1 MKIVSLVPSQTELLC
16 DLGLQDSLV
25 GITKFCVHPT
35 NLRTQKV
42 IVGGTKQVNF
52 EKIQALK
59 PDVILCNKEENTL
72 EMVNV
77 LRDIAPVHVADVT
90 TLEDVYDLIHEYGE
104 MFSCVKE
111 AQQMVGKL
119 QGLCQDWQIKV
130 AEFPSLMVVYF
141 IWKDP
146 WMVAGGNTFINT
158 LLRANGFVNVFQN
171 IERYPEISVSVLQET
186 DFDILFLSS
195 EPYPFKEQHFEELKM
210 YVPNA
215 KILLVDGEFF
225 SWHGSRML
233 KAFPYFE
240 KLRQQL

>member
-52 EKIQALK
+52 EKIHALK

-111 AQQMVGKL
+111 AQQMVGKCKGCVKMAN
-119 QGLCQDWQIKV
+119 QGGRISIFKGC
-130 AEFPSLMVVYF
+130 
-141 IWKDP
+141 
-146 WMVAGGNTFINT
+146 
-158 LLRANGFVNVFQN
+158 LLYM
-171 IERYPEISVSVLQET
+171 ERSFGWWLEEIHLL
-186 DFDILFLSS
+186 IRCL
-195 EPYPFKEQHFEELKM
+195 EPMDL
-210 YVPNA
+210 
-215 KILLVDGEFF
+215 
-225 SWHGSRML
+225 
-233 KAFPYFE
+233 
-240 KLRQQL
+240 

>member
-104 MFSCVKE
+104 MFSCVK
-111 AQQMVGKL
+111 GSSTD
-119 QGLCQDWQIKV
+119 GRKV
-130 AEFPSLMVVYF
+130 ARVVSRLANQGGRISIFKGCLLYMERSL
-141 IWKDP
+141 D
-146 WMVAGGNTFINT
+146 GGWRKYI
-158 LLRANGFVNVFQN
+158 
-171 IERYPEISVSVLQET
+171 Y
-186 DFDILFLSS
+186 
-195 EPYPFKEQHFEELKM
+195 
-210 YVPNA
+210 
-215 KILLVDGEFF
+215 
-225 SWHGSRML
+225 
-233 KAFPYFE
+233 
-240 KLRQQL
+240 

>member
-130 AEFPSLMVVYF
+130 AEFPSLRVVYF

-158 LLRANGFVNVFQN
+158 LLRANGFD
-171 IERYPEISVSVLQET
+171 EC
-186 DFDILFLSS
+186 
-195 EPYPFKEQHFEELKM
+195 
-210 YVPNA
+210 
-215 KILLVDGEFF
+215 F
-225 SWHGSRML
+225 SKH
-233 KAFPYFE
+233 
-240 KLRQQL
+240 